1 MYPVLILCGGS
12 GTRLSSLISDV
23 PKPMAPINDIPFLSI
38 LLNYLVK
45 QGVTEVVLLT
55 GYMSNIIENYY
66 GNKFKN
72 ITINYSVEDEPLGTG
87 GSVLNALKLINQS
100 EFILINGDTF
110 FEINLSDFNKN
121 NLKDRDVV
129 IAVKNISE
137 DDRYNFIN
145 INKDNEVVSIA
156 AKHSQ
161 DSGYINGGIIKLKKD
176 IFLDLKMKSFSLEN
190 FLFDKILSLDNGVL
204 VSESKFI
211 DIGIP
216 SDFVEAQKYLFDESE
231 ELKY

>member
-1 MYPVLILCGGS
+1 MYPVLILCGGA

-23 PKPMAPINDIPFLSI
+23 PKPMAPINGIPFLSI

-45 QGVTEVVLLT
+45 QGVTEVVLLS
-55 GYMSNIIENYY
+55 GHMSNTIESYY

-72 ITINYSVEDEPLGTG
+72 IAISYSVEEQPLGTG

-100 EFILINGDTF
+100 EFILINGDTY
-110 FEINLSDFNKN
+110 FEINLSDFYKS
-121 NLKDRDVV
+121 NLKDKDVV

-137 DDRYNFIN
+137 DDRYNFIH
-145 INKDNEVVSIA
+145 INKYNEVVSIS

-176 IFLDLKMKSFSLEN
+176 IFLNLKMKNFSLEN
-190 FLFDKILSLDNGVL
+190 FLFDRILSLNNGVL
-204 VSESKFI
+204 ISDSKFI

-216 SDFVEAQKYLFDESE
+216 SDFAEAQRYLFDESE
-231 ELKY
+231 ELK